1 MRKTVKLDATSVH
14 FDEFWR
20 RVAADLGNSRIRI
33 FDSAKTIHEFV
44 DKDSDCKSYLHELIK
59 KSYKLSKCKHLGSPL
74 ALELV
79 LDLLGETAY
88 QLQGD
93 QRDDLFD
100 IELLEE
106 IAWHIS
112 GRYTAQINA
121 IMKINRQE
129 TSKRTGGQVVSFPN
143 YKIWRSNTKL

>member
-1 MRKTVKLDATSVH
+1 MKQAVKLDATSVH

-33 FDSAKTIHEFV
+33 SNSAKTIHEFI
-44 DKDSDCKSYLHELIK
+44 DKDSDCKTYLLELIK
-59 KSYKLSKCKHLGSPL
+59 KSYKLSKCQHLGSPVT
-74 ALELV
+74 LELV

-112 GRYTAQINA
+112 SRYSSQVKSMLENNALGTSKHSQAQI
-121 IMKINRQE
+121 
-129 TSKRTGGQVVSFPN
+129 VSFPN

>member
-1 MRKTVKLDATSVH
+1 MRQTVKLDATSVH
-14 FDEFWR
+14 FDAFWR
-20 RVAADLGNSRIRI
+20 RVGEDLGNSRIRI

-44 DKDSDCKSYLHELIK
+44 DKDSDCKSYLLELIK

-74 ALELV
+74 ALDLV

-93 QRDDLFD
+93 QTDDLFD

-112 GRYTAQINA
+112 SRYTAQISS
-121 IMKINRQE
+121 IMKISVQGSSNTAQ
-129 TSKRTGGQVVSFPN
+129 GQVVSFPN
-143 YKIWRSNTKL
+143 YKIRRSNSKL

>member
-1 MRKTVKLDATSVH
+1 MNQSVKLDATSVR

-33 FDSAKTIHEFV
+33 SDCAKTIHEFI
-44 DKDSDCKSYLHELIK
+44 DRDSDCKRYLLELIK
-59 KSYKLSKCKHLGSPL
+59 KSYKLSKCQHLGSPL
-74 ALELV
+74 RLELV

-88 QLQGD
+88 QLQDD
-93 QRDDLFD
+93 QTDDLFD

-112 GRYTAQINA
+112 SRYSSMIKSILENNTAKTSKHSQAQI
-121 IMKINRQE
+121 
-129 TSKRTGGQVVSFPN
+129 VSFPN
-143 YKIWRSNTKL
+143 YKIWRSNIKV